1 MSKRVIVEL
10 VDDLDGQPIDSN
22 DGGGT
27 VQFALQGRQYELD
40 LSAANLAKLEAAVA
54 PFIEVA
60 RTSKTGTSSS
70 SPSPRRRKSTTELAE
85 IREWARSQGI
95 SVSGY
100 GRVPAEVRAAY
111 LASKGKQS

>member
-10 VDDLDGQPIDSN
+10 VDDLDGQPIDGE

-27 VQFALQGRQYELD
+27 VQFALQGRHYELD
-40 LSAANLAKLEAAVA
+40 LRAANLAKLEDAVA
-54 PFIEVA
+54 PFIGVA
-60 RTSKTGTSSS
+60 RASKTSTSSS
-70 SPSPRRRKSTTELAE
+70 SPAPRRRKSTTELAE

-95 SVSGY
+95 AVSGY

-111 LASKGKQS
+111 VASKGKRS